1 MIELKSFN
9 PGKRADLKQN
19 LLKRYQEF
27 QSRDIQL
34 DMTRGKPCPEQ
45 LDLSLDILT
54 SVNGQHYLANDGTD
68 CRNYG
73 GLDGISEAKTLFSS
87 FLGVAPNEIIMGG
100 NASLNM
106 MNDTFITA
114 MLHGIDDDNPP
125 WIKLPRINFI
135 CPSPGYDRHF
145 SICEH
150 LNIEMIPVGMDESG
164 PDMDTVEQ
172 LVKQDESIKGIWCV
186 PMYSNP
192 TGAVYSDKV
201 IERLAGMETKAKDF
215 RIFCDNAYT
224 VHHLEDIPPV
234 QKNFLS
240 ACKEAGNPERVF
252 IYGSTSKVSFAG
264 AGVGMMAGSVKNM
277 TLMKK
282 HLAFQSIGPD
292 KINQLRHVLFFKDM
306 DGINAH
312 MKKHLTILKPKFD
325 AVQRILEKE
334 IGELNIAKWSNPKG
348 GYFISLDTQEGCAK
362 KVAQMASEAGLKLT
376 PAGAT
381 YPLKKDPRDC
391 NIRIAPTFPPL
402 EDIELAMELLTIC
415 IQLVAIDKMDSSSG

>member
-1 MIELKSFN
+1 MTELKSLN
-9 PGKRADLKQN
+9 PDKRADLKQN
-19 LLKRYQEF
+19 LLKRYLEF
-27 QSRDIQL
+27 QSKGIQL

-45 LDLSLDILT
+45 LDLSLSMLKCA
-54 SVNGQHYLANDGTD
+54 NEKHFLAQDGTD

-73 GLDGISEAKTLFSS
+73 GLNGIPEAKELFSS
-87 FLGVAPNEIIMGG
+87 FLGVTPSEVIVGG

-106 MNDTFITA
+106 MNDTFVFA
-114 MLHGIDDDNPP
+114 MLHGIDVENPP
-125 WIKLPRINFI
+125 WIKVPKIKFL

-150 LNIEMIPVGMDESG
+150 LNIEMIPVEMDEHG

-172 LVKQDESIKGIWCV
+172 LVKQDESVKGIWCV

-192 TGAVYSDKV
+192 TGAIYSDEV
-201 IERLAGMETKAKDF
+201 IERLAGMKTKAKDF

-224 VHHLEDIPPV
+224 VHHLSGTPPT

-252 IYGSTSKVSFAG
+252 IYGSTSKVTFAG
-264 AGVGMMAGSVKNM
+264 AGVGMMAGSEKNIA
-277 TLMKK
+277 LMKK

-292 KINQLRHVLFFKDM
+292 KINQLRHVLFLKDM
-306 DGINAH
+306 NGINAH
-312 MKKHLTILKPKFD
+312 MKKHLSIIKPKFD
-325 AVQRILEKE
+325 SVQRILEKQ

-362 KVAQMASEAGLKLT
+362 KVVQMASEAGLKLT

-381 YPLKKDPRDC
+381 YPLRKDPLDR

-402 EDIELAMELLTIC
+402 ENIELAMELLAIC
-415 IQLVAIDKMDSSSG
+415 IQLVAIDKMDSSV